1 MWKWYVMCKWVRCE
15 YFRES
20 VLYSI
25 VKSGRSLFEMQVDR
39 HPIDFTWMDATSLKH
54 ISRNRVRCCNSNE
67 YSKGSLS
74 KAGPTKSTGSMRRRG
89 SRWRK
94 PNIAFPHRYVLIK
107 DPPALD
113 PHFSPRIRRHS
124 HPFSSRLY
132 FEGWILMLRYPRVI
146 SSRCT
151 SIRVAF
157 SSSYALSLCALFAAL
172 YLNFR
177 ACVGRTSDDSTGM
190 LIVPLLLVPF
200 FPRLYFHGKLSEST
214 FVSRML
220 LRHLV
225 ANIPLSHISITT
237 NGRKREKINLYPGKV
252 NYW

>member
-1 MWKWYVMCKWVRCE
+1 M
-15 YFRES
+15 
-20 VLYSI
+20 
-25 VKSGRSLFEMQVDR
+25 R
-39 HPIDFTWMDATSLKH
+39 H
-54 ISRNRVRCCNSNE
+54 
-67 YSKGSLS
+67 
-74 KAGPTKSTGSMRRRG
+74 RG

-177 ACVGRTSDDSTGM
+177 ACVGRTSDDSTSM

-200 FPRLYFHGKLSEST
+200 FLDYIFAGSFRNQRSFRECFRAILSRISHWVAFQSHHNKWKKKGKDSFISWQSQLLIGYSNILYYI
-214 FVSRML
+214 L
-220 LRHLV
+220 L
-225 ANIPLSHISITT
+225 N
-237 NGRKREKINLYPGKV
+237 KIFT
-252 NYW
+252 